1 MAVLIRI
8 TLALLVLVSAF
19 AFHPPAYAADTA
31 VDVKLTT
38 SEIIGTGADAV
49 LHLAGTVTNTG
60 TATLYTVQILTWRDT
75 TPITSRDQLAT
86 ALAASPTATTGS
98 RLTIPG
104 SFQSITGS
112 PKPWEPGASS
122 TFSVTSKLSDL
133 GLSATGVYL
142 VGVHLRA
149 AIDMSAAY
157 STIGRARTFVTI
169 GTPASRAATS
179 SVVML
184 TSAPSYLANGLL
196 ADDHLAGELTGRLLT
211 LVRHAQL
218 PGVTYAIDPLLYRE
232 VTTMAAGYEVG
243 TATSHSPGT
252 GKAAAIAWL
261 AEFAALS
268 GGFRLPYGS
277 PDLALIAETRDTA
290 TLDRTIQAVVKVP
303 DIAGLPLLV
312 AASNCQVDQRF
323 LDVVSRLKPSVI
335 LSETHAAGQTLSSAA
350 GTIVSVDAGAFG
362 GGPGPDDS
370 RTQLQYLARMRAESF
385 LAAMN
390 PAEGNVR
397 VIASELE
404 DSLDS
409 VANPWENR
417 VSLAGLNVA
426 SSPWSS
432 TVAAGSPATVRN
444 SSLDAVIAVGSGRIS
459 AFTSLAGDSAAG
471 DTLSA
476 QFLPLVLSTAW
487 QNDDQAR
494 AYLAAALAPY
504 EVSAS
509 AITLRVADHV
519 VMTSRNTQFP
529 VTVSNTLDYPV
540 RVKVMVT
547 TSNENRLSVPQ
558 SDLVTIDTGE
568 SVTVNVSPK
577 ATANGSVDAV
587 VQLVT
592 QAGNGVGTPQQFV
605 IEATETGKVAWVIVI
620 ASGVVLAALTVLR
633 IRQVARAPR
642 RREVS

>member
-1 MAVLIRI
+1 
-8 TLALLVLVSAF
+8 
-19 AFHPPAYAADTA
+19 
-31 VDVKLTT
+31 
-38 SEIIGTGADAV
+38 
-49 LHLAGTVTNTG
+49 
-60 TATLYTVQILTWRDT
+60 
-75 TPITSRDQLAT
+75 
-86 ALAASPTATTGS
+86 
-98 RLTIPG
+98 
-104 SFQSITGS
+104 
-112 PKPWEPGASS
+112 
-122 TFSVTSKLSDL
+122 
-133 GLSATGVYL
+133 
-142 VGVHLRA
+142 
-149 AIDMSAAY
+149 
-157 STIGRARTFVTI
+157 
-169 GTPASRAATS
+169 
-179 SVVML
+179 
-184 TSAPSYLANGLL
+184 
-196 ADDHLAGELTGRLLT
+196 
-211 LVRHAQL
+211 
-218 PGVTYAIDPLLYRE
+218 
-232 VTTMAAGYEVG
+232 
-243 TATSHSPGT
+243 
-252 GKAAAIAWL
+252 
-261 AEFAALS
+261 
-268 GGFRLPYGS
+268 
-277 PDLALIAETRDTA
+277 
-290 TLDRTIQAVVKVP
+290 
-303 DIAGLPLLV
+303 
-312 AASNCQVDQRF
+312 
-323 LDVVSRLKPSVI
+323 
-335 LSETHAAGQTLSSAA
+335 
-350 GTIVSVDAGAFG
+350 
-362 GGPGPDDS
+362 
-370 RTQLQYLARMRAESF
+370 MRAESF

-404 DSLDS
+404 ASLDS

-417 VSLAGLNVA
+417 VSLAGLNAA

-444 SSLDAVIAVGSGRIS
+444 NSLDAVIAVGSGRIS

-558 SDLVTIDTGE
+558 SDLVTIDAGE
-568 SVTVNVSPK
+568 SVTVNVSPQ

-592 QAGNGVGTPQQFV
+592 QAGNGVGTPVAFV

-620 ASGVVLAALTVLR
+620 ASGVVLAAMTVLR

-642 RREVS
+642 RREVP